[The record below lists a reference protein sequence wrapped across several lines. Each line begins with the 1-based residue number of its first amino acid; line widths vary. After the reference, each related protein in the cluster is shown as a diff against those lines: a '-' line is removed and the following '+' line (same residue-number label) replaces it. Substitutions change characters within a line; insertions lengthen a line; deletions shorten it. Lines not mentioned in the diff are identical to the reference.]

1 MIRFEHYFN
10 KSVSIA
16 LTCTIGLVV
25 AYFLY
30 ELASYLL
37 IDYPFNQYEPEV
49 IMDSWGLAHGQDLYP
64 ARSIGPIAGLYAPLY
79 HIVVAFFFQFLP
91 ETLLTARLVSISSL
105 FVGMYFIKKTTSE
118 LPFPALL
125 AFLGILIWH
134 PIIAEFDFHAK
145 PDSFSVLLGMASVYF
160 LIKSETI
167 SWRAILVSALFSAL
181 AISTKQSM
189 LFVPVGIG
197 LALLISRN
205 YKAVFNFSF
214 SFLLITAGL
223 WSVFTYTLGPDLW
236 YYVFVQP
243 GSFQMRWGSIFINFW
258 SIQSNLP
265 WLILLGLIP
274 VFIKQHSLPKP
285 FLLLLCVSL
294 FALPA
299 SVLTASK
306 GGGLTN
312 AYQPF
317 FYFLT
322 WTLLSAVAYQWKK
335 GLNLEDWV
343 LKNKIWAKA
352 LLILIIWF
360 TLRPNIP
367 SIITSVNHRLNVH
380 ASYEKLAET
389 LRENQGIVYVPMDN
403 YLSLKAG
410 KPLRW
415 SYKWQV
421 ETRLSA
427 PNNPPQNHTS
437 IALAS
442 DMVVTILNYDWTSDT
457 KLESDLIKHG
467 YKQLEV
473 YKMDLFREYR
483 LWKKPNPTEMDK
495 MRD

>member
-1 MIRFEHYFN
+1 MQRIEQYFN
-10 KSVSIA
+10 KFVSIA
-16 LTCTIGLVV
+16 LTCTIGLVA

-49 IMDSWGLAHGQDLYP
+49 IMDAWGLAHGQDLYP

-105 FVGMYFIKKTTSE
+105 FLGMYFIKKTTPE
-118 LPFPALL
+118 LPFAALL
-125 AFLGILIWH
+125 AFFGILIWH
-134 PIIAEFDFHAK
+134 PNISEFDFHAK
-145 PDSFSVLLGMASVYF
+145 PDSFSVMLGMASVYV

-167 SWRAILVSALFSAL
+167 SWRAILLSALFSAL
-181 AISTKQSM
+181 AISAKQSM
-189 LFVPVGIG
+189 LFVPVGI
-197 LALLISRN
+197 LFALLLRKDYS
-205 YKAVFNFSF
+205 AVFNFSLTF
-214 SFLLITAGL
+214 VLITAGL
-223 WSVFTYTLGPDLW
+223 WSVFTYTLGSDLW

-243 GSFQMRWGSIFINFW
+243 GSFSMRWGSIFINFW
-258 SIQSNLP
+258 AIQNTLP

-274 VFIKQHSLPKP
+274 VFIKQHSFPKP
-285 FLLLLCVSL
+285 FLFLLSISL

-322 WTLLSAVAYQWKK
+322 WTLLSGIALQWKN
-335 GLNLEDWV
+335 GLQFQEWI
-343 LKNKIWAKA
+343 LKNKVWAKS
-352 LLILIIWF
+352 LLILLIWF

-367 SIITSVNHRLNVH
+367 SIITSVKHRLNVH
-380 ASYEKLAET
+380 FNYEMLTES
-389 LRENQGIVYVPMDN
+389 LRENQGTVYVPMDN

-421 ETRLSA
+421 ETRLSK

-437 IALAS
+437 IALKS
-442 DMVVTILNYDWTSDT
+442 DWVVTILNYDWTSDT
-457 KLESDLIKHG
+457 KLESDLIKNG
-467 YKQLEV
+467 YEQQSV

-483 LWKKPNPTEMDK
+483 LWKKPSQQK
-495 MRD
+495 MIN